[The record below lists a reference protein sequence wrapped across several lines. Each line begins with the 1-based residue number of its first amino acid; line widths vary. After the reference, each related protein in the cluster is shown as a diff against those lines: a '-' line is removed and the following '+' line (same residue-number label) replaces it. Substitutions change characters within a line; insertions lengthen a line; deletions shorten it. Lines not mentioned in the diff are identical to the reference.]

1 MKDKDIR
8 TGPGVSIIIPVY
20 NAEKTL
26 ERCVDSILSQDFRD
40 LELLLIDDGS
50 RDGSP
55 DICDR
60 YAERDSRVRVF
71 HKENGGVSR
80 ARNLGLSEAGGR
92 YIQFVDSDDW
102 IAHDA
107 TAELFSAA
115 ESQDCDMVICDFY
128 RVVGKRVQQKGNI
141 DEETAFSRQVYAEYM
156 MENPADFY
164 YGVLWNKLFR
174 RDIIDRYEL
183 RMNEE
188 VSWCEDFMFVLD
200 YLVHAETFLAVQK
213 PLYYYVKTKGSLVSQ
228 GMSLARVVRMKTEVF
243 EYYNRFYKDV
253 FSEEEYQKARLRV
266 YGFLIDSAGDGF
278 SPIGSSRKLG
288 DDKEVL
294 CGELLHG
301 SSIYAACYRYGK
313 LFEKLTETARIR
325 YDVDMDELKLLLCL
339 DSLKDTYT
347 RAELSD
353 MTGLGL
359 AGLTRCLTT
368 LSLKKLLR
376 SKDVLPSDRDYSMF
390 GPRALRFDWLPA
402 SEPLMEELHAAEAKL
417 RAVCSLD
424 MSEDE
429 KQSLAAL
436 MEKVDKASAGWL
448 ENTRKSINA

>member
-128 RVVGKRVQQKGNI
+128 RVVGKRVQQKGSI

-200 YLVHAETFLAVQK
+200 YLVHAENFFAVQK

-243 EYYNRFYKDV
+243 ECYNRFYKDV

-278 SPIGSSRKLG
+278 SPIGSSRKL
-288 DDKEVL
+288 
-294 CGELLHG
+294 
-301 SSIYAACYRYGK
+301 
-313 LFEKLTETARIR
+313 
-325 YDVDMDELKLLLCL
+325 
-339 DSLKDTYT
+339 
-347 RAELSD
+347 
-353 MTGLGL
+353 
-359 AGLTRCLTT
+359 
-368 LSLKKLLR
+368 
-376 SKDVLPSDRDYSMF
+376 LP
-390 GPRALRFDWLPA
+390 LWQ
-402 SEPLMEELHAAEAKL
+402 
-417 RAVCSLD
+417 AV
-424 MSEDE
+424 
-429 KQSLAAL
+429 
-436 MEKVDKASAGWL
+436 
-448 ENTRKSINA
+448 